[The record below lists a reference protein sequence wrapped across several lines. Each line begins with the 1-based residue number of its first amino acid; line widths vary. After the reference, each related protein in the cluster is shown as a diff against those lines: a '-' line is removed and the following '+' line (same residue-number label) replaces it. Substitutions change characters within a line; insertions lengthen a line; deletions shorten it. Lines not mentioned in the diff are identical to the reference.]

1 MEAFLLLG
9 GDPPA
14 HPGRLR
20 HADRTLDTLLRVNT
34 EYGAHLQ
41 RAKLALTSE
50 AGGPPKWREVGHR
63 QQRAAQQT
71 SALRG
76 LLDTLD
82 GL

>member
-20 HADRTLDTLLRVNT
+20 HADCTLDTLLRVNA

-41 RAKLALTSE
+41 RAKLALTNE
-50 AGGPPKWREVGHR
+50 GAGPPEWREVDHR
-63 QQRAAQQT
+63 QQRAAQQAA
-71 SALRG
+71 ALRG
-76 LLDTLD
+76 LLHTLD
-82 GL
+82 AL